1 MKTSV
6 LYTEKQYF
14 RQWWLWLLI
23 ATLIGYIL
31 YKIII
36 EKDFGTAKN
45 ALELTPLL
53 LLIPFIVGLWLINMK
68 TEITKEGIYISFYPL
83 LLKTKFYS
91 WDKIQNAQTKKYKF
105 SEFGGWG
112 IRLGAYNVSGNKG
125 LEIVFKDETK
135 LIIGTQQ
142 PEKIQS
148 VINQIFTDVKTTD

>member
-1 MKTSV
+1 MKTTV
-6 LYTEKQYF
+6 LFTEKQYF

-23 ATLIGYIL
+23 TVLIGFIL
-31 YKIII
+31 YEIII

-45 ALELTPLL
+45 PLELTPLL
-53 LLIPFIVGLWLINMK
+53 LLIPLIIGFWLINMK

-83 LLKTKFYS
+83 LLKPKFYS
-91 WDKIQNAQTKKYKF
+91 WEKIQSAQTKKYKF

-125 LEIVFKDETK
+125 LELIFKDDTK

-148 VINQIFTDVKTTD
+148 VINQIFTDVKTAN

>member
-6 LYTEKQYF
+6 LFTEKQYF

-23 ATLIGYIL
+23 VALIGFISYE
-31 YKIII
+31 IIV

-53 LLIPFIVGLWLINMK
+53 LLIPFIIGLWLINME
-68 TEITKEGIYISFYPL
+68 TEITKVGIYIRFYPL

-91 WDKIQNAQTKKYKF
+91 WDTIQNAKTKKYKV

-125 LEIVFKDETK
+125 LEIVFKDDTK

-142 PEKIQS
+142 PEKMQS
-148 VINQIFTDVKTTD
+148 VINQIFTDVKTTN